1 MIRKIQHAVHGEN
14 APQIVYERFHT
25 ADDVLNTRFTAWEI
39 IFPQGF
45 RFLYLPYCE
54 VQWAYI
60 RTQAHRVTLGCCAGD
75 LEEHWIMLVG
85 RDGSVT
91 SVPFDRMSHAEA
103 AIGLIRKAAPHIA
116 IGYTEEN
123 KARFGAA

>member
-1 MIRKIQHAVHGEN
+1 MIRKIEHALDHTP
-14 APQIVYERFHT
+14 APEAVYDRFRA
-25 ADDVLNTRFTAWEI
+25 ADDILGTRFSTQEI
-39 IFPQGF
+39 IYPERLHFN
-45 RFLYLPYCE
+45 YVPYSE
-54 VQWAYI
+54 LQWAYI
-60 RTQAHRVTLGCCAGD
+60 RTEAHRVTLGCCAGD
-75 LEEHWIMLVG
+75 LEEHWVVLVS